1 MTSHSDLSCCN
12 STLVERSLAIKLC
25 IVDFSSCSPC
35 LLVCNSTRNLLL
47 SFSSWLTLPSA
58 RRLKQDMEWVNAID
72 GCGSIQFLFCRHM
85 LLPANSRENL
95 EGTVVFLERAV
106 LQFLLL
112 QLSAILTQTKL
123 MITFYCIVSFAL
135 LACSCKKEAL
145 PAGSTVKTG
154 IGCLWSAQ
162 PSIKFHLCCSI
173 NEKPLQKKKVKHPT

>member
-25 IVDFSSCSPC
+25 IVDFSSCSPS

-58 RRLKQDMEWVNAID
+58 RRLKQDMEWVNAMD

-95 EGTVVFLERAV
+95 AGRNCGLPRTRSATIPVITANDH
-106 LQFLLL
+106 FLLYWLFCLVGMQL
-112 QLSAILTQTKL
+112 QKRSFACRFNSKNRYWMFVIGPTK
-123 MITFYCIVSFAL
+123 YYVSFML
-135 LACSCKKEAL
+135 LNQRETT
-145 PAGSTVKTG
+145 P
-154 IGCLWSAQ
+154 
-162 PSIKFHLCCSI
+162 
-173 NEKPLQKKKVKHPT
+173 EKKVKHPT

>member
-1 MTSHSDLSCCN
+1 MRASRGLKWENKMYKPKRSIALRHCQCVRRAPVTTGLYPYPYFCCMTSHSDLSCCN

-47 SFSSWLTLPSA
+47 SFSSWLRLPSA

-72 GCGSIQFLFCRHM
+72 WCGSIQFLFCRHM

-95 EGTVVFLERAV
+95 EGTVIFLERAV

-112 QLSAILTQTKL
+112 QLSAILTHKR
-123 MITFYCIVSFAL
+123 S
-135 LACSCKKEAL
+135 
-145 PAGSTVKTG
+145 
-154 IGCLWSAQ
+154 
-162 PSIKFHLCCSI
+162 
-173 NEKPLQKKKVKHPT
+173 